1 MLKIDSCK
9 CNTKISFINKIF
21 TNIAEILFI
30 SYIFDTNWRYIDLA
44 LMHLL
49 EQAVRQSVN

>member
-30 SYIFDTNWRYIDLA
+30 GYIFDTNWRYIDLA
-44 LMHLL
+44 LMH
-49 EQAVRQSVN
+49 